1 MIPLHVLGQ
10 YLRVEDASQG
20 DLIEELE
27 RAAVAFV
34 ERETG
39 RYFGPVQMV
48 TEFFSGVAG
57 QAILLRDEPTGAVT
71 VEESTGTGWVTV
83 TDYTRTGRFL
93 YHTVAWSP
101 YVDIRVTYQRG
112 YAEGK
117 EPGDIRGAVL
127 QMTVHLYENRL
138 PVAMGTIAGDVP
150 LSVNDVIRKHRRLS
164 V

>member
-1 MIPLHVLGQ
+1 MIPLHVVAQ
-10 YLRVEDASQG
+10 YLRVEDASQA

-39 RYFGPVQMV
+39 RYFGPAQVV

-57 QAILLRDEPTGAVT
+57 RAILLRDEPTGTVT
-71 VEESTGTGWVTV
+71 VEESTGTGWVAV
-83 TDYTRTGRFL
+83 TDYTRRGRFL

-112 YAEGK
+112 YAEGQ
-117 EPGDIRGAVL
+117 EPGDIRGAVM
-127 QMTVHLYENRL
+127 QMVAHLYENRL

-150 LSVNDVIRKHRRLS
+150 LGVGDVIKRYRRLS

>member
-1 MIPLHVLGQ
+1 MIPLHVVAQ
-10 YLRVEDASQG
+10 YLRVEDASQA

-27 RAAVAFV
+27 RAAVAFM

-39 RYFGPVQMV
+39 RYFGPPQTV
-48 TEFFSGVAG
+48 TETFSGIAG
-57 QAILLRDEPTGAVT
+57 RRLLLRDKPTGAVT
-71 VEESTGTGWVTV
+71 VTENGVATTAFTADGRVLLHTV
-83 TDYTRTGRFL
+83 T
-93 YHTVAWSP
+93 WSP

-117 EPGDIRGAVL
+117 EPGDIRGAVM
-127 QMTVHLYENRL
+127 QMVAHLYENRL

-150 LSVNDVIRKHRRLS
+150 LTVRDVIRNHRRLS

>member
-1 MIPLHVLGQ
+1 MIPLHVVAQ
-10 YLRVEDASQG
+10 YLRVEDASQA
-20 DLIEELE
+20 DLVEELE

-48 TEFFSGVAG
+48 TEFFSAVAG
-57 QAILLRDEPTGAVT
+57 RAILLRDEPTGAVT
-71 VEESTGTGWVTV
+71 VEESTVAGWVAP
-83 TDYTRTGRFL
+83 TDYTRDGRFL

-117 EPGDIRGAVL
+117 EPGDVRMLVL
-127 QMTVHLYENRL
+127 HLVQHYFDGTPL
-138 PVAMGTIAGDVP
+138 PEGFQRNLFG
-150 LSVNDVIRKHRRLS
+150 LRRLS